1 MTELRLTQ
9 TLPYNRKGDYTMKI
23 LFASSEAAPYAKS
36 GGLGDVAGALPQA
49 LSKIKDNEVCV
60 ILPYYKSIKQNQ
72 NLDIQYVGNMYVPLA
87 WRSAYAGVFKAVIKN
102 TGRGKNKRND
112 LVYYFIDNEYYFGR
126 DSLYGY
132 NDDGERFAFFSKA
145 VLECLQLIQF
155 TPNVIHC
162 NDWQTGFL
170 PLFLKAHYSNLDMYK
185 NIRTVYTIHNIEYQG
200 KAEQSFLSEVLGVDE
215 YWRNV
220 CSFDGMI
227 NAMKTAVV
235 LCDKITTVSE
245 TYAHEIKYAY
255 FANGLE
261 NILNENSY
269 KLCGVVN
276 GIDTNLY
283 NPENDEKIPFKFSP
297 GNKEGKYKCKEAL
310 QSKLGLPVNPDI
322 PIVAMISRLVKHKG
336 LELVEYV
343 SQELQSVSMQLVI
356 LGTGDKKYED
366 MFNFLAYCHPDKV
379 SANITF
385 NSTLASEIYAG
396 ADYLL
401 MPSKSEPCGLSQL
414 IAMRYGTIPIV
425 RETGGLVDTVPALN
439 TETLE
444 GRGFTFKVFNAHD
457 MLSAVQ
463 RAVDFYNDKDKLDRF
478 RTQIMKYDSSWKI
491 PADKYMGV
499 YGELVN

>member
-1 MTELRLTQ
+1 
-9 TLPYNRKGDYTMKI
+9 
-23 LFASSEAAPYAKS
+23 
-36 GGLGDVAGALPQA
+36 
-49 LSKIKDNEVCV
+49 
-60 ILPYYKSIKQNQ
+60 
-72 NLDIQYVGNMYVPLA
+72 
-87 WRSAYAGVFKAVIKN
+87 
-102 TGRGKNKRND
+102 
-112 LVYYFIDNEYYFGR
+112 
-126 DSLYGY
+126 
-132 NDDGERFAFFSKA
+132 
-145 VLECLQLIQF
+145 
-155 TPNVIHC
+155 
-162 NDWQTGFL
+162 
-170 PLFLKAHYSNLDMYK
+170 
-185 NIRTVYTIHNIEYQG
+185 
-200 KAEQSFLSEVLGVDE
+200 
-215 YWRNV
+215 
-220 CSFDGMI
+220 MI
-227 NAMKTAVV
+227 NAMKTAIV

-261 NILNENSY
+261 NILSENSY

-283 NPENDEKIPFKFSP
+283 NPENDEKIPFKFKP
-297 GNKEGKYKCKEAL
+297 GELDGKYKDKAAL
-310 QSKLGLPVNPDI
+310 QQKLGLPVNPDI

-343 SQELQSVSMQLVI
+343 SQEFQYINMQLVI

-366 MFNFLAYCHPDKV
+366 LFNFLAYCNPDKV

-385 NSTLASEIYAG
+385 NSALASEVYAG
-396 ADYLL
+396 ADYLR

-457 MLSAVQ
+457 MLSAIR
-463 RAVDFYNDKDKLDRF
+463 RAVDFYYDKDKLNRF

-491 PADKYMGV
+491 PADKYMDI
-499 YGELVN
+499 YSELVK